1 MNVIRTTSY
10 DITGDF
16 AGNKK
21 ADIALDKDKEEATK
35 VLNTIGKDVKGATCH
50 HAGASIPQ
58 PFPHSQLAVLLMD

>member
-21 ADIALDKDKEEATK
+21 TDIALDKDKEEATI
-35 VLNTIGKDVKGATCH
+35 LNTIGKDVKGNLSPSGSPAVP
-50 HAGASIPQ
+50 GFSIK
-58 PFPHSQLAVLLMD
+58 SRA